1 MKRTLKAYA
10 QAWPMIEPFVIARGT
25 QTTADMVVVELSC
38 EGATGRGEAHG
49 VPYAGETQQTLLQDI
64 EGVRAAIEAGADRQ
78 DLLKLLP
85 AGGARNALDAAL
97 WDLEAK
103 LSGIPAWR
111 GAGLDRGNAI
121 TSAVT
126 IGIRTLPEY
135 DKAARALAEHPWIK
149 IKVAQRDPIAA
160 VRAVRAAAPKA
171 KLVVD
176 ANQAWTVAELQ
187 TYMPALVELG
197 VDLLEQP
204 VKVGLD
210 DALYGYASPIP
221 ICADESI
228 NTAADLPRLIGR
240 YQFINIKLDKT
251 GGLTT
256 ALQLARAAQKLG
268 FRLMSGCMCG
278 SSLAMAPS
286 LVLAQLCEIN
296 DLDGPMLQVGDWPGA
311 PACVRGLMSPPW
323 PGFWG

>member
-1 MKRTLKAYA
+1 MKRALKAYA
-10 QAWPMIEPFVIARGT
+10 HSWPMIEPFVIARGT
-25 QTTADMVVVELSC
+25 QTTADMVVVELSS
-38 EGATGRGEAHG
+38 GATTGRGEAHG
-49 VPYAGETQQTLLQDI
+49 VPYAGETIDSLLQDI
-64 EGVRAAIEAGADRQ
+64 ERVRGAIEAGADRQ
-78 DLLKLLP
+78 DLLTLLH

-103 LSGIPAWR
+103 LSGVPAWR
-111 GAGLDRGNAI
+111 GAGLERGEAI
-121 TSAVT
+121 TTAVT

-135 DKAARALAEHPWIK
+135 DKAARALADHPWIK
-149 IKVAQRDPIAA
+149 IKVAQSDPIDA
-160 VRAVRAAAPKA
+160 VRAVRLAAPNA

-176 ANQAWTVAELQ
+176 ANQAWTVDELKA
-187 TYMPALVELG
+187 YMPALIELG

-204 VKVGLD
+204 VKVGFD
-210 DALYGYASPIP
+210 DGLQGYQSPIP

-228 NTAADLPRLIGR
+228 NTAADLPKLVGR
-240 YQFINIKLDKT
+240 YSFINIKLDKT

-296 DLDGPMLQVGDWPGA
+296 DLDGPMLQVGDWPAA
-311 PACVRGLMSPPW
+311 PRCERGVMSPPW
-323 PGFWG
+323 SGFWG